1 MKTYDVLVIGGGAAG
16 MVAAIMAARADA
28 HVAVLEHME
37 ITGKKILATGN
48 GKCNFANRSQGVS
61 NYFGADPAFV
71 LPVFQTCNLEWILNF
86 FQELGIEPKESRGG
100 FYPRC
105 EQASAVA
112 DVLRRELNRLN
123 VDVICGCGIRKI
135 HKQDRGYHIET
146 KETNYFSRCCILATG
161 GKSNKASG
169 SDGSGFLYLK
179 ELGHHVTPLFPTLI
193 GFHAKETF
201 FPAVAGVRVMAELTL
216 WVGERNCGSEIGE
229 LQLTSYGVSGI
240 PVFQLSHPAAEGL
253 LQERKVRFSIDFY
266 PEKSFTELDEMLRKR
281 MHGIPGKG
289 TVHHALIGLFPEK
302 LIDVFLTHAKLQPDW
317 IADTIHAK
325 QCRALV
331 HAIKSLSVTLTQWN
345 KFDQAQVTA
354 GGVDTR
360 EINPSTLE
368 SKISPG
374 LFFAGEMIDI
384 DGKCGGYNLQWAWA
398 SGAVAGIH
406 AAAFSKEFS

>member
-1 MKTYDVLVIGGGAAG
+1 MKKYDVLVIGGGAAG

-48 GKCNFANRSQGVS
+48 GKCNFANRTQGVS

-71 LPVFQTCNLEWILNF
+71 VPVFETCNLEWILNF
-86 FQELGIEPKESRGG
+86 FQELGIEPREIRGG

-112 DVLRRELNRLN
+112 DVLRAELNRLN
-123 VDVICGCGIRKI
+123 VDIICGCGIRKI
-135 HKQDRGYHIET
+135 HKQNSGYHIEA
-146 KETNYFSRCCILATG
+146 KNKDYYSKCCIMATG
-161 GKSNKASG
+161 GKSNKSSG

-179 ELGHHVTPLFPTLI
+179 ELGHHVTPLFPALI
-193 GFHAKETF
+193 GFHAKESF
-201 FPAVAGVRVMAELTL
+201 FPAVAGVRVQAELTL
-216 WVGERNCGSEIGE
+216 WVDEQNRGNETGE

-240 PVFQLSHPAAEGL
+240 PVFQLSHLAAEGL
-253 LQERKVRFSIDFY
+253 LQGKMVRFSIDFY
-266 PEKSFTELDEMLRKR
+266 PEKPSEELEKQLWKR
-281 MHGIPGKG
+281 LHGISGKN
-289 TVHHALIGLFPEK
+289 TMHQSLIGLFPEK
-302 LIDVFLTHAKLQPDW
+302 LIDVFLTNAKLQPDW
-317 IADTIHAK
+317 IADTVTTE
-325 QCRALV
+325 QCKSLTGV
-331 HAIKSLSVTLTQWN
+331 IKSLSVTLTQWN

-360 EINPSTLE
+360 EIDPSTLE
-368 SKISPG
+368 SQICPG

-406 AAAFSKEFS
+406 AAAFSKEHS